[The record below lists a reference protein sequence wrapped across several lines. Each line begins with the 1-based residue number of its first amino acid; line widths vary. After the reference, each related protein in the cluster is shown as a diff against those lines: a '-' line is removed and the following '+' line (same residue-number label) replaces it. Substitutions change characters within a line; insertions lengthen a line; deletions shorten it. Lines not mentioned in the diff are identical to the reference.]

1 MAEFAVGP
9 CNRVAHASA
18 LSVVEEPSQGANPLV
33 FHGTVGTGKT
43 HLLEGIYVGLR
54 KGHPDWQVRFVTAE
68 DFTNR
73 FLPAMRL
80 GKLGAFRKFF
90 RECDALLIDDVH
102 FLAGKKGCC
111 QGSGDTA
118 VQARLEEQAAPSPE
132 DAALWDQEYDQ
143 HLLARAVEQVRACCH
158 EATWQAFRQTA
169 LEGKKARD
177 VAAMLGMSVAS
188 VYVAKSRVLGLLK
201 KCVCLLREE

>member
-1 MAEFAVGP
+1 MPDPPATRPSLLVRLRDARDADAWQEFVKLYA
-9 CNRVAHASA
+9 
-18 LSVVEEPSQGANPLV
+18 PLV
-33 FHGTVGTGKT
+33 HGFARKRGLQDADAADLTQDVLRAVAGSVGRLDYDPGRGSFRGW
-43 HLLEGIYVGLR
+43 L
-54 KGHPDWQVRFVTAE
+54 
-68 DFTNR
+68 FTIA
-73 FLPAMRL
+73 LH
-80 GKLGAFRKFF
+80 KLH
-90 RECDALLIDDVH
+90 D

-143 HLLARAVEQVRACCH
+143 RLLARAVEQVRACCH

-177 VAAMLGMSVAS
+177 VAATLGMSVAS